1 MDKNINKQNVYIS
14 EEENTLNWIEIQS
27 SFKKSFGNEIYN
39 SWLQKISLVKEYNDY
54 LILGVPTRFFRD
66 WIVSRYL
73 DKILEQVKSFKL
85 SLNRIEFKII
95 EENKQ
100 NQELIKI
107 DQLNKVTE
115 IKDSILNY
123 NRLNPNLSFESF
135 IKGKS
140 NEIALSYSK
149 KVCDYVSRY
158 NPLYICGGVGL
169 GKTHL
174 LNAIGLET
182 QKDNNVM
189 FISAERFMYHF
200 IKSIKKNDMVNF
212 KDFFRKS
219 SVFIIDD
226 IQFISGKESL
236 QEEFFHTFNSL
247 IEKGSQIII
256 SSDRPPMK
264 LDRVQERIKSR
275 LSGGLVVD
283 IEAPDLD
290 LKIKILKK
298 KIEEIQNQ
306 FKENIDLSDE
316 VINYIASESKTNIRE
331 LIGVLNRVIAFSRVH
346 NKVLTTVDCKNIL
359 KDVFSQIR
367 VITVDKIQNI
377 VSNYFNIALSDMLS
391 QRRSRP
397 LARPRQIAMYLA
409 KKMTSRSLP
418 EIGRRFAN
426 RDHTTVI
433 HAVKTITRLSDQ
445 DDEMKKIL
453 IKLKVFC
460 WNSEE
465 MQFIVKRDILLKSL
479 NFVQGVVEKKNT
491 LPILSNVLLQLK
503 EKKLTIVATD
513 LDIVFHDEIE
523 DVKVLKEGSTTTS
536 AAILYDILRKIS
548 SNSELNFDL
557 KNENKLSLKE

>member
-1 MDKNINKQNVYIS
+1 MEKNNIKKQNVYIS
-14 EEENTLNWIEIQS
+14 EEEKTLIWDDIQS
-27 SFKKSFGNEIYN
+27 SLKKTFGNEIYT

-95 EENKQ
+95 EENS
-100 NQELIKI
+100 NNTDLIKI
-107 DQLNKVTE
+107 DDLNKITE

-123 NRLNPNLSFESF
+123 NRLNPNLNFDNF
-135 IKGKS
+135 IKGNS
-140 NEIALSYSK
+140 NDIALSYSK
-149 KVCDYVSRY
+149 KVCEHISRY

-174 LNAIGLET
+174 LNAIGLEL
-182 QKDNNVM
+182 QSENNVM

-226 IQFISGKESL
+226 IQFIRGKESL

-247 IEKGSQIII
+247 IDKGSQIII
-256 SSDRPPMK
+256 SSDRAPNK

-275 LSGGLVVD
+275 LAGGLVVD
-283 IEAPDLD
+283 IDSPDLE
-290 LKIKILKK
+290 LKK
-298 KIEEIQNQ
+298 KIITKKILEIESQ
-306 FKENIDLSDE
+306 FKESINLSGE
-316 VINYIASESKTNIRE
+316 VIDYIANESKTNIRE
-331 LIGVLNRVIAFSRVH
+331 LIGILNRVIAFSRVH
-346 NKVLTTVDCKNIL
+346 NQVLTISNCKNIL
-359 KDVFSQIR
+359 KDVFSQIK
-367 VITVDKIQNI
+367 VITVDKIQNV
-377 VSNYFNIALSDMLS
+377 VSNYFNIPLSDMLS

-409 KKMTSRSLP
+409 KKMTTRSLP

-433 HAVKTITRLSDQ
+433 HAVKTITRLFDQ
-445 DDEMKKIL
+445 DDEMKKNINQ
-453 IKLKVFC
+453 I
-460 WNSEE
+460 
-465 MQFIVKRDILLKSL
+465 KSL
-479 NFVQGVVEKKNT
+479 
-491 LPILSNVLLQLK
+491 LLEQQ
-503 EKKLTIVATD
+503 
-513 LDIVFHDEIE
+513 
-523 DVKVLKEGSTTTS
+523 
-536 AAILYDILRKIS
+536 
-548 SNSELNFDL
+548 
-557 KNENKLSLKE
+557 

>member
-1 MDKNINKQNVYIS
+1 MDNNITKKQNNFIS
-14 EEENTLNWIEIQS
+14 EEEKTLNWEEIQTT
-27 SFKKSFGNEIYN
+27 FKKTFGTEVYD

-95 EENKQ
+95 EDNKQ
-100 NQELIKI
+100 NQEYLKI
-107 DQLNKVTE
+107 NELNKVTE

-123 NRLNPNLSFESF
+123 NRLNPNLNFDSF
-135 IKGKS
+135 IEGKS
-140 NEIALSYSK
+140 NDIALSYSK
-149 KVCDYVSRY
+149 KVCEHIARY

-174 LNAIGLET
+174 LNAIGLKL
-182 QKDNNVM
+182 QNNNNVM

-247 IEKGSQIII
+247 IDKGSQIII
-256 SSDRPPMK
+256 SADRSPMK
-264 LDRVQERIKSR
+264 LDRVQDRIKSR
-275 LSGGLVVD
+275 LAGGLVVD
-283 IEAPDLD
+283 IDLPDLD
-290 LKIKILKK
+290 LKVKIIKK

-306 FKENIDLSDE
+306 FKENIKLSEE
-316 VINYIASESKTNIRE
+316 VISYIGTESKTNIRE
-331 LIGVLNRVIAFSRVH
+331 LIGVLNRVIAFSRVN
-346 NKVLTTVDCKNIL
+346 NKELTINDCKNIL
-359 KDVFSQIR
+359 RDVFTQIR
-367 VITVDKIQNI
+367 VVTVDKIQNV
-377 VSNYFNIALSDMLS
+377 VSNYFNIALSEMLS

-433 HAVKTITRLSDQ
+433 HAVKTITRLSEQ
-445 DDEMKKIL
+445 DDEMKKNINQ
-453 IKLKVFC
+453 I
-460 WNSEE
+460 
-465 MQFIVKRDILLKSL
+465 KSL
-479 NFVQGVVEKKNT
+479 
-491 LPILSNVLLQLK
+491 LLEQ
-503 EKKLTIVATD
+503 
-513 LDIVFHDEIE
+513 
-523 DVKVLKEGSTTTS
+523 
-536 AAILYDILRKIS
+536 
-548 SNSELNFDL
+548 
-557 KNENKLSLKE
+557 

>member
-1 MDKNINKQNVYIS
+1 MDKNIKKQSVYIS
-14 EEENTLNWIEIQS
+14 EEENTLRWEEVQN
-27 SFKKSFGNEIYN
+27 SFKKTFGNEIYS
-39 SWLQKISLVKEYNDY
+39 SWLQKITLIKEFNDY
-54 LILGVPTRFFRD
+54 LILAVPTRFFRD

-85 SLNRIEFKII
+85 SLNRIEFKIV

-100 NQELIKI
+100 NQDIFKINELSRI
-107 DQLNKVTE
+107 TE

-123 NRLNPNLSFESF
+123 NRLNPNLNFNNF
-135 IKGKS
+135 IQGKS
-140 NEIALSYSK
+140 NDIALSYSK
-149 KVCDYVSRY
+149 KVCEQTARY

-174 LNAIGLET
+174 LNAIGLEM
-182 QKDNNVM
+182 QNENNVM

-219 SVFIIDD
+219 SIFIIDD

-247 IEKGSQIII
+247 MDKGSQIII
-256 SSDRPPMK
+256 SSDRSPSK
-264 LDRVQERIKSR
+264 LERVQDRLKSR

-283 IEAPDLD
+283 IDAPDLE
-290 LKIKILKK
+290 LKIKIIKK

-306 FKENIDLSDE
+306 FKESISLNEE
-316 VINYIASESKTNIRE
+316 VINFIATESKTNIRE

-346 NKVLTTVDCKNIL
+346 NKQLNISDCKNIL
-359 KDVFSQIR
+359 KDVFNQSK
-367 VITVDKIQNI
+367 VITVDKIQNV
-377 VSNYFNIALSDMLS
+377 VSNFFNIALSEMLS

-409 KKMTSRSLP
+409 KKMTTRSLP

-433 HAVKTITRLSDQ
+433 HAVKTISRLSEQ
-445 DDEMKKIL
+445 DDEMKKNINQ
-453 IKLKVFC
+453 I
-460 WNSEE
+460 
-465 MQFIVKRDILLKSL
+465 KSL
-479 NFVQGVVEKKNT
+479 
-491 LPILSNVLLQLK
+491 LLEQ
-503 EKKLTIVATD
+503 
-513 LDIVFHDEIE
+513 
-523 DVKVLKEGSTTTS
+523 
-536 AAILYDILRKIS
+536 
-548 SNSELNFDL
+548 
-557 KNENKLSLKE
+557 

>member
-1 MDKNINKQNVYIS
+1 MDKNISKKQNAYIS
-14 EEENTLNWIEIQS
+14 EEEKTLNWEEVQL
-27 SFKKSFGNEIYN
+27 SFKKTFGSEVYN
-39 SWLQKISLVKEYNDY
+39 SWLQKISLMKEYNDY

-73 DKILEQVKSFKL
+73 DKILTKVREFKL

-95 EENKQ
+95 EEKQ
-100 NQELIKI
+100 NQEFVKI
-107 DQLNKVTE
+107 NELNKVTE

-123 NRLNPNLSFESF
+123 NRLNPNLNFENF
-135 IKGKS
+135 VQGKS
-140 NEIALSYSK
+140 NDIALSYSK
-149 KVCDYVSRY
+149 KVCEHIARY

-174 LNAIGLET
+174 LNAIGLEL
-182 QKDNNVM
+182 QSENNVM
-189 FISAERFMYHF
+189 YISAERFMYHF

-256 SSDRPPMK
+256 SSDRAPMK
-264 LDRVQERIKSR
+264 LDRVQDRIKSR
-275 LSGGLVVD
+275 LAGGLVVD
-283 IEAPDLD
+283 IDTPDID

-298 KIEEIQNQ
+298 KIEEVQNQ
-306 FKENIDLSDE
+306 FKENIILSEE
-316 VINYIASESKTNIRE
+316 VISFIASESKTNIRE

-346 NKVLTTVDCKNIL
+346 NRVLNINDCKSIL
-359 KDVFSQIR
+359 KDVFNQIR
-367 VITVDKIQNI
+367 VITVDKIQNV
-377 VSNYFNIALSDMLS
+377 VSNYFNIALSEMLS

-409 KKMTSRSLP
+409 KKMTTRSLP

-433 HAVKTITRLSDQ
+433 HAVKTITRLSEQ
-445 DDEMKKIL
+445 DDEMKKNISQ
-453 IKLKVFC
+453 I
-460 WNSEE
+460 
-465 MQFIVKRDILLKSL
+465 KSL
-479 NFVQGVVEKKNT
+479 
-491 LPILSNVLLQLK
+491 LLEQ
-503 EKKLTIVATD
+503 
-513 LDIVFHDEIE
+513 
-523 DVKVLKEGSTTTS
+523 
-536 AAILYDILRKIS
+536 
-548 SNSELNFDL
+548 
-557 KNENKLSLKE
+557 

>member
-1 MDKNINKQNVYIS
+1 MENNITKKQNAYLS
-14 EEENTLNWIEIQS
+14 EEEKTLNWDEIQS
-27 SFKKSFGNEIYN
+27 SFKKTFGSEIYN

-95 EENKQ
+95 EENRK
-100 NQELIKI
+100 NQELTKV
-107 DQLNKVTE
+107 DELNKVSE

-123 NRLNPNLSFESF
+123 NRLNSNLSFESF
-135 IKGKS
+135 IQGKS
-140 NEIALSYSK
+140 NDVALSYSK
-149 KVCDYVSRY
+149 KVCEHLSRY

-174 LNAIGLET
+174 LNAIGLEL
-182 QKDNNVM
+182 QDNNNVM

-212 KDFFRKS
+212 KDFFRRS

-247 IEKGSQIII
+247 IDKGSQIII
-256 SSDRPPMK
+256 SADRSPMK
-264 LDRVQERIKSR
+264 LDRVQDRIKSR

-283 IEAPDLD
+283 IESPDLE
-290 LKIKILKK
+290 LKVTIIKK

-306 FKENIDLSDE
+306 FKENINLSDE

-331 LIGVLNRVIAFSRVH
+331 LIGILNRVIAFGRVH
-346 NKVLTTVDCKNIL
+346 NKDLNITDCKNIL
-359 KDVFSQIR
+359 KDIFSQIR
-367 VITVDKIQNI
+367 VITVDKIQNV
-377 VSNYFNIALSDMLS
+377 VSNFFNIALSEMLS

-397 LARPRQIAMYLA
+397 LARPRQIAMFLA

-433 HAVKTITRLSDQ
+433 HAVKTITRLSEQ
-445 DDEMKKIL
+445 DDEMKKNISQ
-453 IKLKVFC
+453 I
-460 WNSEE
+460 
-465 MQFIVKRDILLKSL
+465 KSL
-479 NFVQGVVEKKNT
+479 
-491 LPILSNVLLQLK
+491 LL
-503 EKKLTIVATD
+503 E
-513 LDIVFHDEIE
+513 
-523 DVKVLKEGSTTTS
+523 
-536 AAILYDILRKIS
+536 
-548 SNSELNFDL
+548 
-557 KNENKLSLKE
+557 

>member
-1 MDKNINKQNVYIS
+1 MEKNNIKKNNVYIS
-14 EEENTLNWIEIQS
+14 EEEKTLVWEDIQT
-27 SFKKSFGNEIYN
+27 SFKKNFGNEVYN

-73 DKILEQVKSFKL
+73 DKILEQVKAFKL
-85 SLNRIEFKII
+85 SLSRIEFKII
-95 EENKQ
+95 EESKQ
-100 NQELIKI
+100 NQDFIKI
-107 DQLNKVTE
+107 NELNKVTE

-123 NRLNPNLSFESF
+123 NRLNPNLNFDSF
-135 IKGKS
+135 IQGKS
-140 NEIALSYSK
+140 NDIALSYSK
-149 KVCDYVSRY
+149 KVCEHISRY

-174 LNAIGLET
+174 LNAIGLSLQHE
-182 QKDNNVM
+182 NNVM

-247 IEKGSQIII
+247 MDKGSQIII
-256 SSDRPPMK
+256 SSDRPPTK
-264 LDRVQERIKSR
+264 LDKVQDRIKSR
-275 LSGGLVVD
+275 LAGGLVVD
-283 IEAPDLD
+283 IEAPDLE
-290 LKIKILKK
+290 LKAKIIKK
-298 KIEEIQNQ
+298 KIEEIENQ
-306 FKENIDLSDE
+306 FKENITLNEE
-316 VINYIASESKTNIRE
+316 VINFIASETKTNIRE

-346 NKVLTTVDCKNIL
+346 NKILSISDCKNIL
-359 KDVFSQIR
+359 RDVFNQIR
-367 VITVDKIQNI
+367 VITVDKIQNV
-377 VSNYFNIALSDMLS
+377 VSNYFNIPLSDMLS

-433 HAVKTITRLSDQ
+433 HAVKTISRLTDQ
-445 DDEMKKIL
+445 DDEMKKNINQ
-453 IKLKVFC
+453 I
-460 WNSEE
+460 
-465 MQFIVKRDILLKSL
+465 KSL
-479 NFVQGVVEKKNT
+479 
-491 LPILSNVLLQLK
+491 LLEQQ
-503 EKKLTIVATD
+503 
-513 LDIVFHDEIE
+513 
-523 DVKVLKEGSTTTS
+523 
-536 AAILYDILRKIS
+536 
-548 SNSELNFDL
+548 
-557 KNENKLSLKE
+557 

>member
-1 MDKNINKQNVYIS
+1 MEKNNPLKQNAFIS
-14 EEENTLNWIEIQS
+14 EEEKTLNWEEIQG
-27 SFKKSFGNEIYN
+27 SFKKSFGSEIYN

-100 NQELIKI
+100 NHEFIKI
-107 DQLNKVTE
+107 NELEKVTE

-123 NRLNPNLSFESF
+123 NRLNPNLSFDSF
-135 IKGKS
+135 IQGKS
-140 NEIALSYSK
+140 NDIALSYSK
-149 KVCDYVSRY
+149 KVCEHISRY

-174 LNAIGLET
+174 LNAIGLKL
-182 QKDNNVM
+182 QPNNNVM

-247 IEKGSQIII
+247 MDKGSQIII
-256 SSDRPPMK
+256 SSDRAPMK
-264 LDRVQERIKSR
+264 LDRVQDRIKSR

-283 IEAPDLD
+283 IDIPDIE
-290 LKIKILKK
+290 LKIKIIKK
-298 KIEEIQNQ
+298 KLEEIQNQ
-306 FKENIDLSDE
+306 FKENIRLSEE
-316 VINYIASESKTNIRE
+316 VISYVASESKTNIRE
-331 LIGVLNRVIAFSRVH
+331 LIGILNRVIAFSRVH
-346 NKVLTTVDCKNIL
+346 NKELTILDCKNIL
-359 KDVFSQIR
+359 KDVFNQIR
-367 VITVDKIQNI
+367 VVTVDKIQNV
-377 VSNYFNIALSDMLS
+377 VSNFYNIALSEMLS

-397 LARPRQIAMYLA
+397 LARPRQIAMYLS
-409 KKMTSRSLP
+409 KKMTTRSLP

-433 HAVKTITRLSDQ
+433 HAVKTITRLSEQ
-445 DDEMKKIL
+445 TM
-453 IKLKVFC
+453 
-460 WNSEE
+460 
-465 MQFIVKRDILLKSL
+465 R
-479 NFVQGVVEKKNT
+479 
-491 LPILSNVLLQLK
+491 
-503 EKKLTIVATD
+503 
-513 LDIVFHDEIE
+513 
-523 DVKVLKEGSTTTS
+523 
-536 AAILYDILRKIS
+536 
-548 SNSELNFDL
+548 
-557 KNENKLSLKE
+557 